1 MHLILTIIWSS
12 WPFFQLK
19 CQKLE
24 LPLGSGLVSR
34 TKEAIWRHRL
44 REYMIKSGLRKLGVE
59 KLHSALLIMKINLTC
74 IACRSV
80 VNNLYLLVLF
90 RQINT
95 AKTKQKSNKQF
106 YYTWRAVSRSLDR
119 VQQQFRNS
127 FRAKQAA
134 RNINITFFLFVF
146 LNYAYNSNKVKQ

>member
-12 WPFFQLK
+12 CPFFQLK

-34 TKEAIWRHRL
+34 TTEAILQHRL
-44 REYMIKSGLRKLGVE
+44 RDYMIKSGLCSLGVK
-59 KLHSALLIMKINLTC
+59 KLHSALLIMKIILTC
-74 IACRSV
+74 IACRSA

-90 RQINT
+90 RPINT
-95 AKTKQKSNKQF
+95 AKTKQMSNKQF
-106 YYTWRAVSRSLDR
+106 YYTWRAVSRSLDQ

-134 RNINITFFLFVF
+134 HNINITFFVVCF
-146 LNYAYNSNKVKQ
+146 LTLCI